1 MEGGIKMATKDQ
13 ERKALEEIKAIVEK
27 VGGDQSYI
35 GMAFKGCFE
44 IAEDNIVND
53 FGDSWMDRWSS
64 IVDENNKHIDEI
76 RNLQKQVEERERL
89 DIRRQDDITKCH
101 SYEEELNDLIRD
113 LQRDKDQLQQGIK
126 EYETENNDLGER
138 NKELEYE
145 NMTLKAKLYDMM
157 TA

>member
-1 MEGGIKMATKDQ
+1 MEGGIKMATKEQ

-44 IAEDNIVND
+44 IAEDNITND
-53 FGDSWMDRWSS
+53 FGDSWMDRWAS
-64 IVDENNKHIDEI
+64 IVDENNKHIDGI
-76 RNLQKQVEERERL
+76 RNLQKQVEDFTRINADQRDE
-89 DIRRQDDITKCH
+89 ISKCCT
-101 SYEEELNDLIRD
+101 YEEELNDLIRD